1 MVRIR
6 KKDDELA
13 PTAPTNV
20 WTPDA
25 FLRDMDRMF
34 RELRSG
40 FEDMFYPLSEYGI
53 MPERGI
59 RIPAVD
65 VRDTG
70 KDIVIS
76 AEMPGIRK
84 EDVNIE
90 VGESSVV
97 IKGESKE
104 EEERKEGNF
113 YHKERIYAQFH
124 REIPLPEEVVG
135 SEAKASMK
143 NGVLELVLPKKEP
156 TEQKRFSVK
165 VD

>member
-13 PTAPTNV
+13 PADV
-20 WTPDA
+20 WAPDA

-34 RELRSG
+34 QELRNG
-40 FEDMFYPLSEYGI
+40 FEGMFYPLAGYGA
-53 MPERGI
+53 MERDF

-65 VRDTG
+65 IRDSG
-70 KDIVIS
+70 KEIIIS

-90 VGESSVV
+90 VGDGSV
-97 IKGESKE
+97 IIEGETKE
-104 EEERKEGNF
+104 EDEKKGDTF
-113 YHKERIYAQFH
+113 YHRERRYASFH
-124 REIPLPEEVVG
+124 REIPLPEEVIG
-135 SEAKASMK
+135 SKAKASMK

-156 TEQKRFSVK
+156 TEQKRISVK
-165 VD
+165 VE

>member
-6 KKDDELA
+6 KKDDKLA
-13 PTAPTNV
+13 PTDV
-20 WTPDA
+20 WTPEV

-40 FEDMFYPLSEYGI
+40 FEDMFYPLSGYGI
-53 MPERGI
+53 MPERDI
-59 RIPAVD
+59 RIPAID

-84 EDVNIE
+84 EDVEIE
-90 VGESSVV
+90 VGENSVV

-104 EEERKEGNF
+104 EEEKKEDNF
-113 YHKERIYAQFH
+113 YHKERRYAQFH

-143 NGVLELVLPKKEP
+143 NGVLEITLPKKEP
-156 TEQKRFSVK
+156 TGQKKFSLK

>member
-13 PTAPTNV
+13 PADAWAP
-20 WTPDA
+20 DL

-40 FEDMFYPLSEYGI
+40 FEDLFYPFGGYGI
-53 MPERGI
+53 ASRDF
-59 RIPAVD
+59 RVPAVD

-70 KDIVIS
+70 KEIVIS

-84 EDVNIE
+84 EDVDIE
-90 VGESSVV
+90 VGESSV
-97 IKGESKE
+97 IIRGETRE
-104 EEERKEGNF
+104 EEERKDDSY
-113 YHKERIYAQFH
+113 YHRERRYASFH

-135 SEAKASMK
+135 SKAKASMK

-156 TEQKRFSVK
+156 NEQKRFSVK
-165 VD
+165 VE